1 MSLDSSGQARF
12 PLIDTAASGGNDAR
26 VDAAAGEKL
35 FRLSSSER
43 IKDNITSLNGVLA
56 STGKRSRLYHDL
68 MDPVLFQPKNALEGR
83 DQWVA
88 GLITERV
95 AQVFPEA
102 VSLDGDG
109 EVGIYS
115 SLELSAHMLA
125 EIRNLRAELDE
136 LWRALVPGWEAPELS
151 EPSEIEADKL
161 RLHSELVKAAPK
173 LGQDGRYKYLSEEV
187 PTLIREQFPRG

>member
-1 MSLDSSGQARF
+1 
-12 PLIDTAASGGNDAR
+12 
-26 VDAAAGEKL
+26 
-35 FRLSSSER
+35 
-43 IKDNITSLNGVLA
+43 
-56 STGKRSRLYHDL
+56 
-68 MDPVLFQPKNALEGR
+68 
-83 DQWVA
+83 VA

-95 AQVFPEA
+95 AEVFPEA